1 MNAKRIYRRHE
12 KDYRNELAS
21 IREEIEFLLEFVR
34 ESPSH
39 RTVSPAVVDLLEREA
54 LIERAL
60 RRPVLPPMPYKL
72 RNPFDRPFSNAKA
85 ECVRKLVKKY

>member
-12 KDYRNELAS
+12 KDYCNELAS
-21 IREEIEFLLEFVR
+21 IREEIEWLLEFVR

-39 RTVSPAVVDLLEREA
+39 RTLSPAVVDLLEREA

-60 RRPVLPPMPYKL
+60 RRPVLPPLPYKL
-72 RNPFDRPFSNAKA
+72 RNPFDCPLTPAKA
-85 ECVRKLVKKY
+85 KYIKRLMKRY